1 MDTSMI
7 DVGKGMNW
15 KLLKW
20 VNDGQLSRF
29 KNASP
34 SKQRKI
40 PSGLKFS
47 IELLDAALEKL
58 IELEAH
64 ADKKGNLEIGE
75 RNAIRF

>member
-1 MDTSMI
+1 MDII

-20 VNDGQLSRF
+20 MNDGQLSRF

-47 IELLDAALEKL
+47 LELLDAALEKL
-58 IELEAH
+58 IELESH
-64 ADKKGNLEIGE
+64 ADKKGNLKIAEE
-75 RNAIRF
+75 LAL